1 MFEFRVR
8 WLKFLYMTFFTFQ
21 NSRNKTE
28 NNEVENVFR
37 DSVSEEEI
45 RGERIEDDD
54 IVEDDEDFQTNV
66 RKSPL

>member
-45 RGERIEDDD
+45 RGERSEDDD

>member
-21 NSRNKTE
+21 NSRNKME

-45 RGERIEDDD
+45 RGERSEDDD
-54 IVEDDEDFQTNV
+54 IVEDDDDFQTNV

>member
-1 MFEFRVR
+1 
-8 WLKFLYMTFFTFQ
+8 MTFFTFQ

-45 RGERIEDDD
+45 RGERSEDDD

>member
-1 MFEFRVR
+1 MI
-8 WLKFLYMTFFTFQ
+8 FFTFQ

-45 RGERIEDDD
+45 RGERSEDDD

>member
-37 DSVSEEEI
+37 HSVSEEEI
-45 RGERIEDDD
+45 RGERSEDDD

>member
-8 WLKFLYMTFFTFQ
+8 WLKFLYMIVVTFQ

-37 DSVSEEEI
+37 DSVLEEEI
-45 RGERIEDDD
+45 GGERSEDDD
-54 IVEDDEDFQTNV
+54 IVEDDEDFQTNI

>member
-8 WLKFLYMTFFTFQ
+8 WLKFLYMIVFTFQ

-28 NNEVENVFR
+28 NNEVENVFC